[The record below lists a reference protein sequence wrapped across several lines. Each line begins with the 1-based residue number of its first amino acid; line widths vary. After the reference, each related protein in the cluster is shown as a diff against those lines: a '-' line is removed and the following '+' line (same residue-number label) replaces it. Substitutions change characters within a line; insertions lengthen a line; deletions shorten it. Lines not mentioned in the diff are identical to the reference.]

1 MSSLQIGSF
10 NDSQSLTQH
19 GPSSSH
25 LPVPSIFS
33 HTRKRRRITNSNP
46 SAIPKG
52 PENPPQSSSTNAD
65 WHNDGTDRIPSSLSL
80 LLDWLLIPG
89 NYDSLRGKSGSKAQ
103 DGYKRA
109 SDYLKERGCTT
120 FRTPSGLRSKI
131 TRLRLDWIKARDW
144 KNGTGNGQGQYII
157 NHAPV
162 SRRADAERDVMD
174 NVRMICPEWD
184 TVDPIFRDR
193 DGGSVTLRS
202 DSTRASKPVLR
213 ALKDQ
218 PLNSPQTQLPAS
230 AGSTGS
236 SQASPSLSP
245 SIQSPPRSLFA
256 THAGSSPYY
265 DSTSH
270 IRRATRLETH
280 SMSDRHN
287 GRSTDDVEFIISQ
300 AIRDFFD
307 QEDEW
312 RNCKIEYMRQTD
324 RYRQEKL
331 ALMREETKALEF
343 QTEMN
348 VAIMIMNRQP
358 ELTWEEAIEKTRRL
372 RMMCRESL

>member
-25 LPVPSIFS
+25 LPVPSTFS

-65 WHNDGTDRIPSSLSL
+65 WHNDGTDRILSSLSL

-89 NYDSLRGKSGSKAQ
+89 WIQEGIGLPQGK
-103 DGYKRA
+103 RMHHI
-109 SDYLKERGCTT
+109 SDT
-120 FRTPSGLRSKI
+120 FRYTKQNNTPSFGLDQGP
-131 TRLRLDWIKARDW
+131 RLEEWDW
-144 KNGTGNGQGQYII
+144 KWT
-157 NHAPV
+157 
-162 SRRADAERDVMD
+162 RTRDVMD

-193 DGGSVTLRS
+193 DGGSIALRS

-230 AGSTGS
+230 AGPTGS